1 METSPERTR
10 MLDYLTT
17 RAAALGP
24 AELRAR
30 FRTAAT
36 ELEAA
41 VAGLDEATARRPPG
55 PGEWSI
61 AQVVDHVAQTTIR
74 SAEELRHLLA
84 GRRPPWPPVYE
95 ALTSGAAA
103 WIPWSELLE
112 GLAAAH
118 AELDGILAG
127 LPGLEIREG
136 ARVRAILVVNR
147 TGEPGPDVFPAE
159 LDWREYALV
168 QRLHALDHRTQVRAI
183 RARLGV

>member
-1 METSPERTR
+1 
-10 MLDYLTT
+10 MLEYLRS

-30 FRTAAT
+30 FRAAAA

-41 VAGLDEATARRPPG
+41 VAGLDEAAARRPPAA
-55 PGEWSI
+55 GEWSV
-61 AQVVDHVAQTTIR
+61 AHVVDHIAQTTIR

-103 WIPWSELLE
+103 RVPWSELTE
-112 GLAAAH
+112 GLAAAN
-118 AELDGILAG
+118 AELDGLLATVAG
-127 LPGLEIREG
+127 ADVPAT

-147 TGEPGPDVFPAE
+147 AGQPEPDVFAAE
-159 LDWREYALV
+159 LDWRQYALV
-168 QRLHALDHRTQVRAI
+168 QRLHALDHRSQVRAL
-183 RARLGV
+183 RARLGI